1 MPDLDQPAAEAT
13 LSVAEDGSGGL
24 RVAIGGELDVGT
36 IERLDGDLDALMA
49 RSAERAV
56 VDLGQLEFMD
66 SSGVALLL
74 RIAHRFGEVE
84 LHHARPSV
92 RRTLGLLGLTERLPL
107 AAD

>member
-1 MPDLDQPAAEAT
+1 MGE
-13 LSVAEDGSGGL
+13 VAKASLTVADDGAGRL

-36 IERLDGDLDALMA
+36 IERLGADLDALMG
-49 RSAERAV
+49 RTAERAV

-84 LHHARPSV
+84 LHHARPSI

-107 AAD
+107 VAD